1 MRATFSVVIP
11 EAGLPE
17 ISDFVR
23 KARYSGSRASSSE
36 S

>member
-17 ISDFVR
+17 ISNFVG
-23 KARYSGSRASSSE
+23 KARYPGSRASSSG